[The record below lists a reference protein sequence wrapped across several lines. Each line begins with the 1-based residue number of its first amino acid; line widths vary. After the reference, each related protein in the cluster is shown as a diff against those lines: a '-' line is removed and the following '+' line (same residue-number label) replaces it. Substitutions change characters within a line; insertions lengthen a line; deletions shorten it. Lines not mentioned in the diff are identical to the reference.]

1 MIALDIKLI
10 NYVFMNIDYFTLDT
24 CLLSIERAF
33 LPNSKANPKVNTR
46 KKTSIIIKPK
56 IPLTYALTT

>member
-33 LPNSKANPKVNTR
+33 LPNSKANPKVKT
-46 KKTSIIIKPK
+46 KKNINITINPN
-56 IPLTYALTT
+56 IPLK